1 MFVDAVLAEYVRDGV
16 VESEHRGFLAALNAD
31 GSIFKSLGD
40 VETKIFPRST
50 VKCAQASAMVRS
62 GLDLEPRLLALAQSS
77 HSGGEIHMD
86 GAREIL
92 ASVGLS
98 ESALQCALDR
108 PLGDAERRAWGEKA
122 PTQIAMNCSGKHAAM
137 LATCV
142 KNGWP
147 IESYLEQSHPLQLA
161 IKAELEELAGE
172 KISVTSTDG
181 CGAPLFLLS
190 LIGLARAVREITIS
204 TDPVHQS
211 VMSAAR
217 AFPEMVGGS
226 GRHNTEMMQQVP
238 GLFMKDGAEAVNVCS
253 LSDGRT
259 FVFKVSDGSLR
270 AFRTIVHACL
280 KDFGIDTELTPE
292 KVMGGPRVI
301 GTIRATIAARAN
313 KSNG

>member
-1 MFVDAVLAEYVRDGV
+1 MFNDAVLAEYVRDGV

-31 GSIFKSLGD
+31 GSTLKTLGD

-77 HSGGEIHMD
+77 HSGAQMHLD

-92 ASVGLS
+92 ASVGLA

-108 PLGDAERRAWGEKA
+108 PLGDVERRAWGENP

-147 IESYLEQSHPLQLA
+147 IETYLDANHPLQLA
-161 IKAELEELAGE
+161 IKSELEELAGE
-172 KISVTSTDG
+172 KITLTSTDG

-190 LIGLARAVREITIS
+190 LIGLARAIRAITIS

-211 VMSAAR
+211 VMNAAR
-217 AFPEMVGGS
+217 AFPEMVGGV
-226 GRHNTEMMQQVP
+226 GRHNTEMMQEVP

-253 LSDGRT
+253 LADGRT

-280 KDFGIDTELTPE
+280 KDFGIDTALTPE

-301 GTIRATIAARAN
+301 GTIRATI
-313 KSNG
+313 

>member
-1 MFVDAVLAEYVRDGV
+1 MFNDAVLAEYVRDGV
-16 VESEHRGFLAALNAD
+16 VESEHRGFLVALNAD

-77 HSGGEIHMD
+77 HSGGQMHMD
-86 GAREIL
+86 AAREIL

-108 PLGDAERRAWGEKA
+108 PLGDTERRAWGEKP

-147 IESYLEQSHPLQLA
+147 IETYLEQSHPLQLA

-172 KISVTSTDG
+172 TISLTSTDG

-190 LIGLARAVREITIS
+190 LIGLARAVRAITIS

-217 AFPEMVGGS
+217 AFPEMVGGI

-253 LSDGRT
+253 LADGRT

-280 KDFGIDTELTPE
+280 KDFGIDTPLTLE

-301 GTIRATIAARAN
+301 GTIRATI
-313 KSNG
+313 

>member
-1 MFVDAVLAEYVRDGV
+1 MFNDAVLAEYVRDGV
-16 VESEHRGFLAALNAD
+16 VESEHRGFLVALKAD

-77 HSGGEIHMD
+77 HSGGEMHMD

-108 PLGDAERRAWGEKA
+108 PLGDAERRAWGERP

-147 IESYLEQSHPLQLA
+147 IETYLEQSHPLQLA
-161 IKAELEELAGE
+161 IKAELEDLAGE
-172 KISVTSTDG
+172 TISLTSTDG

-190 LIGLARAVREITIS
+190 LIGLARAVRAITIS
-204 TDPVHQS
+204 TDLVHQS

-217 AFPEMVGGS
+217 AFPEMVGGV

-253 LSDGRT
+253 LDDGRT

-280 KDFGIDTELTPE
+280 KDFGIDTPLTLE

-301 GTIRATIAARAN
+301 GTIRATI
-313 KSNG
+313 

>member
-1 MFVDAVLAEYVRDGV
+1 MFNDAVLAEYVRDGV

-40 VETKIFPRST
+40 IETKIFPRST

-77 HSGGEIHMD
+77 HSGDEMHMD

-108 PLGDAERRAWGEKA
+108 PLGDAERRAWGEKP

-147 IESYLEQSHPLQLA
+147 IETYLEQSHPLQLA

-172 KISVTSTDG
+172 TISLTSTDG

-190 LIGLARAVREITIS
+190 LIGLARAVRAITIS
-204 TDPVHQS
+204 TDPVHKS
-211 VMSAAR
+211 VMNAAR
-217 AFPEMVGGS
+217 AFPEMVGGVA
-226 GRHNTEMMQQVP
+226 RHNTEMMQQVP

-253 LSDGRT
+253 LADGRT
-259 FVFKVSDGSLR
+259 VVFKVSDGSLR

-280 KDFGIDTELTPE
+280 KDFGIETALTPE

-301 GTIRATIAARAN
+301 GTIRATI
-313 KSNG
+313 

>member
-50 VKCAQASAMVRS
+50 VKCVQASAMVRS

-77 HSGGEIHMD
+77 HSGAQMHLD

-98 ESALQCALDR
+98 ESALQCAFDR
-108 PLGDAERRAWGEKA
+108 PLGDAERRAWGENP

-147 IESYLEQSHPLQLA
+147 IETYLEASHPLQLA
-161 IKAELEELAGE
+161 IKAELENLAGE
-172 KISVTSTDG
+172 KITLTSTDG

-190 LIGLARAVREITIS
+190 LIGLARAVRAITIS
-204 TDPVHQS
+204 TDQVHQS
-211 VMSAAR
+211 VMNAAR
-217 AFPEMVGGS
+217 AFPEMVGGV
-226 GRHNTEMMQQVP
+226 GRHNTEMMQQVS
-238 GLFMKDGAEAVNVCS
+238 GLFMKDGAEAVNICS
-253 LSDGRT
+253 LIDGRT

-280 KDFGIDTELTPE
+280 KDFGIDTALTPE

-301 GTIRATIAARAN
+301 GTIRATI
-313 KSNG
+313 

>member
-77 HSGGEIHMD
+77 HSGAQMHLD

-98 ESALQCALDR
+98 ESALQCAFDR
-108 PLGDAERRAWGEKA
+108 PLGDAERRAWGENP

-147 IESYLEQSHPLQLA
+147 IETYLEASHPLQLA
-161 IKAELEELAGE
+161 IKAELENLAGE
-172 KISVTSTDG
+172 KITLTSTDG

-190 LIGLARAVREITIS
+190 LIGLARAVRAITIS
-204 TDPVHQS
+204 TDQVHQS
-211 VMSAAR
+211 VMNAAR
-217 AFPEMVGGS
+217 AFPEMVGGV
-226 GRHNTEMMQQVP
+226 GRHNTEMMQQVS
-238 GLFMKDGAEAVNVCS
+238 GLFMKDGAEAVNICS
-253 LSDGRT
+253 LIDGRT

-280 KDFGIDTELTPE
+280 KDFGIDTALTPE

-301 GTIRATIAARAN
+301 GTIRATI
-313 KSNG
+313 

>member
-1 MFVDAVLAEYVRDGV
+1 MFNDAVLAEYVRDGV

-31 GSIFKSLGD
+31 GSIFKTLGD

-50 VKCAQASAMVRS
+50 VKCAQASAMVRR

-77 HSGGEIHMD
+77 HSGAQMHMD

-92 ASVGLS
+92 ASVGLA

-108 PLGDAERRAWGEKA
+108 PLGDAERRAWGENP

-147 IESYLEQSHPLQLA
+147 IETYLDASHPLQLA

-172 KISVTSTDG
+172 KITLTSTDG

-190 LIGLARAVREITIS
+190 LIGLARAIRAITIS

-211 VMSAAR
+211 VMNAAR
-217 AFPEMVGGS
+217 TFPEMVGGV

-238 GLFMKDGAEAVNVCS
+238 GLFMKDGAEAVSVCS
-253 LSDGRT
+253 LADGRT

-280 KDFGIDTELTPE
+280 KDFGIDTTLTPE

-301 GTIRATIAARAN
+301 GTIRATI
-313 KSNG
+313 

>member
-1 MFVDAVLAEYVRDGV
+1 MFNDAVLAEYVRDGV

-77 HSGGEIHMD
+77 HSGGEMHLD

-108 PLGDAERRAWGEKA
+108 PLGDAERRAWGEKP

-147 IESYLEQSHPLQLA
+147 IETYLEQSHPLQLA
-161 IKAELEELAGE
+161 IKAELEKLAGE
-172 KISVTSTDG
+172 TISLTSTDG

-190 LIGLARAVREITIS
+190 LIGLARAVRAITIS

-217 AFPEMVGGS
+217 AFPEMVGGV
-226 GRHNTEMMQQVP
+226 GRHNTEMMQQAP

-253 LSDGRT
+253 LADGRT

-280 KDFGIDTELTPE
+280 KDFGIDTPLTLE

-301 GTIRATIAARAN
+301 GTIRATI
-313 KSNG
+313 

>member
-1 MFVDAVLAEYVRDGV
+1 MFNDAVLAEYVRDGV

-77 HSGGEIHMD
+77 HSGAQMHLD

-92 ASVGLS
+92 ASVGLA

-108 PLGDAERRAWGEKA
+108 PLGDAERRAWGENP

-147 IESYLEQSHPLQLA
+147 IETYLDANHPLQLA
-161 IKAELEELAGE
+161 IKEELENLAGE
-172 KISVTSTDG
+172 KITLTSTDG

-190 LIGLARAVREITIS
+190 LIGLARAVRAITIS

-211 VMSAAR
+211 VMNAAW
-217 AFPEMVGGS
+217 AFPEMVGGV

-253 LSDGRT
+253 LADGRT

-280 KDFGIDTELTPE
+280 KDFGIDTALTPE

-301 GTIRATIAARAN
+301 GTIRATI
-313 KSNG
+313 

>member
-1 MFVDAVLAEYVRDGV
+1 MFNDAVLAEYVRDGV
-16 VESEHRGFLAALNAD
+16 VESEHRGFLVALKAD

-77 HSGGEIHMD
+77 HSGGEMHMD

-92 ASVGLS
+92 VSVGLS

-108 PLGDAERRAWGEKA
+108 PLGDAERRAWGERP

-147 IESYLEQSHPLQLA
+147 IETYLEQSHPLQLA
-161 IKAELEELAGE
+161 IKAELEDLAGE
-172 KISVTSTDG
+172 TISLTSTDG

-190 LIGLARAVREITIS
+190 LIGLARAVRAITIS

-217 AFPEMVGGS
+217 AFPEMVGGV
-226 GRHNTEMMQQVP
+226 GRHNTEMMQQVA

-253 LSDGRT
+253 LDDGRT

-280 KDFGIDTELTPE
+280 KDFGIDTPLTLE

-301 GTIRATIAARAN
+301 GTIRATI
-313 KSNG
+313 

>member
-1 MFVDAVLAEYVRDGV
+1 MFNDAVLAEYVRDGV
-16 VESEHRGFLAALNAD
+16 VESEHRGFLVALKAD

-77 HSGGEIHMD
+77 HSGGQMHLD

-108 PLGDAERRAWGEKA
+108 PLGDAERRAWGEMP

-147 IESYLEQSHPLQLA
+147 IETYLEQSHPLQLA
-161 IKAELEELAGE
+161 IKAELEDLAGE
-172 KISVTSTDG
+172 TISLTSTDG

-190 LIGLARAVREITIS
+190 LIGLARAVRAITIS

-217 AFPEMVGGS
+217 AFPEMVGGV

-253 LSDGRT
+253 LADGRT

-280 KDFGIDTELTPE
+280 KDFGIDTPLTLE

-301 GTIRATIAARAN
+301 GTIRATI
-313 KSNG
+313 

>member
-1 MFVDAVLAEYVRDGV
+1 MFNDAVLAEYVRDGV
-16 VESEHRGFLAALNAD
+16 VESEHRGFLVALNAD
-31 GSIFKSLGD
+31 GSILKSLGD

-77 HSGGEIHMD
+77 HSGADIHMD

-108 PLGDAERRAWGEKA
+108 PLGDAERRAWGEKP

-147 IESYLEQSHPLQLA
+147 IETYLEQSHPLQLA
-161 IKAELEELAGE
+161 IKAELEKLAGE
-172 KISVTSTDG
+172 TISLTSTDG

-190 LIGLARAVREITIS
+190 LIGLARAVRAITIS

-217 AFPEMVGGS
+217 AFPEMVGGV
-226 GRHNTEMMQQVP
+226 GRHNTEIMQQVP

-253 LSDGRT
+253 LADGRT

-280 KDFGIDTELTPE
+280 KDFGIDTPLTLE

-301 GTIRATIAARAN
+301 GTIRATI
-313 KSNG
+313 

>member
-1 MFVDAVLAEYVRDGV
+1 MFNDAVLAEYVRDGV

-77 HSGGEIHMD
+77 HSGGQMHLD

-108 PLGDAERRAWGEKA
+108 PLGDAERRAWGEKP

-147 IESYLEQSHPLQLA
+147 IETYLEQSHPLQLA
-161 IKAELEELAGE
+161 IKAELEKLAGE
-172 KISVTSTDG
+172 KITLTSTDG

-190 LIGLARAVREITIS
+190 LIGLARAVRAITIS

-217 AFPEMVGGS
+217 AFPEMVGGV

-253 LSDGRT
+253 LADGRT

-280 KDFGIDTELTPE
+280 KDFGIDTPLTLE

-301 GTIRATIAARAN
+301 GTIRATI
-313 KSNG
+313 

>member
-1 MFVDAVLAEYVRDGV
+1 M
-16 VESEHRGFLAALNAD
+16 
-31 GSIFKSLGD
+31 
-40 VETKIFPRST
+40 
-50 VKCAQASAMVRS
+50 
-62 GLDLEPRLLALAQSS
+62 
-77 HSGGEIHMD
+77 HMN

-92 ASVGLS
+92 ASVGLD
-98 ESALQCALDR
+98 ESALRCAHDR
-108 PLGDAERRAWGEKA
+108 PLGEAERNAWGDKP

-142 KNGWP
+142 KNGWA

-161 IKAELEELAGE
+161 IKAELEDLAGE
-172 KISVTSTDG
+172 TITLTSTDG

-190 LIGLARAVREITIS
+190 LIGLARAIRAITLS
-204 TDPVHQS
+204 NDPVHQS
-211 VMSAAR
+211 VMKAAR
-217 AFPEMVGGS
+217 AFPEMVGGI

-253 LSDGRT
+253 LIDGRT

-280 KDFGIDTELTPE
+280 KDFGIDTALTPE

-301 GTIRATIAARAN
+301 GTIRATI
-313 KSNG
+313 

>member
-1 MFVDAVLAEYVRDGV
+1 MFNDAVLAEYVRDGV
-16 VESEHRGFLAALNAD
+16 VESEHRGFLVALNAD

-77 HSGGEIHMD
+77 HSGAQMHLD

-108 PLGDAERRAWGEKA
+108 PLGDAERRAWGEKP

-161 IKAELEELAGE
+161 IKAELEDLAGE
-172 KISVTSTDG
+172 TISLTSTDG

-190 LIGLARAVREITIS
+190 LNGLARAVRAITIS
-204 TDPVHQS
+204 SDPVHQS
-211 VMSAAR
+211 VISAAR
-217 AFPEMVGGS
+217 AFPEMVGGI

-253 LSDGRT
+253 LADGRT
-259 FVFKVSDGSLR
+259 FAFKVSDGSLR

-280 KDFGIDTELTPE
+280 KDFGIDTPLTLE

-301 GTIRATIAARAN
+301 GTIRATI
-313 KSNG
+313 

>member
-1 MFVDAVLAEYVRDGV
+1 MFNDAVLAEYLRDGV
-16 VESEHRGFLAALNAD
+16 VESEHRGFLVALNAD

-40 VETKIFPRST
+40 VESKIFPRST
-50 VKCAQASAMVRS
+50 VKCFQASAMVRH

-77 HSGGEIHMD
+77 HSGGEMHIA

-108 PLGDAERRAWGEKA
+108 PLGDAERRAWGENP
-122 PTQIAMNCSGKHAAM
+122 PTRIAMNCSGKHAAM

-142 KNGWP
+142 KNGWV
-147 IESYLEQSHPLQLA
+147 IESYLAQDHPLQIA
-161 IKAELEELAGE
+161 IKEELENLAGE
-172 KISVTSTDG
+172 TISLTSTDG

-190 LIGLARAVREITIS
+190 LIGLARAIRAITVS

-211 VMSAAR
+211 VMRAAR
-217 AFPEMVGGS
+217 AFPEMVGGV

-253 LSDGRT
+253 LADGRT

-270 AFRTIVHACL
+270 AFRTIVHASL
-280 KDFGIDTELTPE
+280 KDFGIDTALTPE

-301 GTIRATIAARAN
+301 GTIRATI
-313 KSNG
+313 